1 MTLINASAR
10 IRRLLKDD
18 GGQVLPMM
26 AVLLIGFLGTA
37 ALSIDLGRAFYGY
50 RELQSATNAAALA
63 GGSALPNSNASSLAT
78 TYSALSGDNNAQ
90 PNMSNVT
97 MVSGYPKLECLNSL
111 TSQGMA
117 CVAPANANAIQVQ
130 QQMVVNLIFAP
141 VFGKHTLT
149 LTATATASM
158 SGAATTPYNVAV
170 ILDTT
175 ASMNGTD
182 SDSQCNS
189 SRLACAEAGVQ
200 VLYQSLYPCLADEAS
215 CGTATSNTNGGA
227 MVANSV
233 DRISLFTFPNPTVG
247 TISKDWT
254 CPTSNPT
261 IEPYTFPTA
270 GSTSY
275 SPSGSPATTYQV
287 VGFSSDFKTSDTVSS
302 LNSSADDVIA
312 VGGKSGCNGMQAPGG
327 EGTYYAGVIYAAQ
340 AALVAEKAANSGSQ
354 NVMIILSDGD
364 ASATSTA
371 MPGASPTTGTYPSTK
386 QQCHQ
391 AVTAAQAATTAGTRV
406 YSVAYG
412 STSSGCSYDTSPS
425 ITPCATMQGM
435 ASSAEYFYSDYT
447 ASGGSSSCVSA
458 AQSTTNLS
466 QIFKNIAGS
475 LTVARLIPNNAT

>member
-1 MTLINASAR
+1 MTFNNASSKM
-10 IRRLLKDD
+10 RRFLKDD
-18 GGQVLPMM
+18 SGQILPMM
-26 AVLLIGFLGTA
+26 SVLLIGFLGTA

-50 RELQSATNAAALA
+50 RELQTATNAAALA
-63 GGSALPNSNASSLAT
+63 GGSALPNSNAAALAT
-78 TYSALSGDNNAQ
+78 TYSALSGDKNAQ

-97 MVSGYPKLECLNSL
+97 MVSGYPKLECLTSL
-111 TSQGMA
+111 TNQGMA

-141 VFGKHTLT
+141 IFGKHTLT
-149 LTATATASM
+149 LTSTATASM

-182 SDSQCNS
+182 SDSQCSS
-189 SRLACAEAGVQ
+189 SRLACAESGVQ
-200 VLYQSLYPCLADEAS
+200 VLYQSLYPCLADEAN
-215 CGTATSNTNGGA
+215 CGTPTNNTNGGA

-233 DRISLFTFPNPTVG
+233 DRISLFAFPNPTVG
-247 TISKDWT
+247 TIANDWT

-261 IEPYTFPTA
+261 IKPYTFPTA
-270 GSTSY
+270 GSTTY
-275 SPSGSPATTYQV
+275 APSGSTTPTYQI
-287 VGFSSDFKTSDTVSS
+287 VGFSSDFKTSDTASS
-302 LNSSADDVIA
+302 LNSSSDSVVA

-340 AALVAEKAANSGSQ
+340 AALTAEKTAFPGSQ

-364 ASATSTA
+364 ASATSSA
-371 MPGASPTTGTYPSTK
+371 MPGASTTSGTYPSTK

-391 AVTAAQAATTAGTRV
+391 AVTAAQAAATAGTRV
-406 YSVAYG
+406 YAVAYG
-412 STSSGCSYDTSPS
+412 ATSSGCSTDTSPTIS
-425 ITPCATMQGM
+425 PCSTMQSM
-435 ASSAEYFYSDYT
+435 ASSPQYFYSDYT

-458 AQSTTNLS
+458 AQSTTNLN